1 MSTLGLSKAPLW
13 SRLALLA
20 ILVFD
25 AWLRGHTLG
34 PTVRDRLGWAPWPV
48 VAGEAEPLD
57 CDEAVY
63 AYMGRRMLRG
73 DVLYRD
79 LSEPKPPGGYW
90 LYTLAV
96 ALGGAA
102 EATIRVVP
110 IPLVLAT
117 IVLVWWLGLRL
128 RGPGAACLAALI
140 FAVASTDPYL
150 YGNGANL
157 EHAINL
163 FSVAALA
170 LMVLSWDR
178 AGRGPILA
186 AGACLGAACLVKQV
200 AIAHVP
206 VFAVALLIRR
216 TCMSPEGTV
225 ARPPSARALDLLAL
239 LAGFAA
245 VLGLAAGVLA
255 AQGAGRAAFEDV
267 IVYGSTMAAVTPADP
282 HTPPGWVRLFTGN
295 SDPSGRLPWP
305 FGKTDY
311 LVWWGT
317 GTWPLWLA
325 SVPALGW
332 LAFGPASSAGRR
344 LVAAWTVSTWVQ
356 VALPGLFW
364 AHYYLLPVPG
374 LALAVAVFLAD
385 AIVLTASAWRR
396 IDLARGVL
404 GAACLLAVLASLVQ
418 TARIQVRDYLMVPSE
433 ELTRR
438 YKGGGQWIV
447 HRAIG
452 RDLARRAEVWADPRL
467 AIWGWQSPIYVYSG
481 LDNVTRHFFGD
492 PLMKAYIRGDFRG
505 DHPRVEG
512 LIRPRLER
520 IMSDFRARP
529 PELIF
534 VGDPPF
540 PALRAFLAERYL
552 PSRLVM
558 SAPDGRGLWVERSK
572 YGEFESFADPRGRS
586 R

>member
-1 MSTLGLSKAPLW
+1 MSTLGLAKAPGW

-25 AWLRGHTLG
+25 VWLRGHTIG

-48 VAGEAEPLD
+48 VVGEAEPLD

-63 AYMGRRMLRG
+63 AYMARRMLRG

-90 LYTLAV
+90 LYALAV
-96 ALGGAA
+96 ALGGAG
-102 EATIRVVP
+102 ETTIRLVP

-117 IVLVWWLGLRL
+117 IVLIWWLGLRL
-128 RGPGAACLAALI
+128 RGPAAACLAALI

-170 LMVLSWDR
+170 LLVFSWGR
-178 AGRGPILA
+178 AGRLPIVA
-186 AGACLGAACLVKQV
+186 TGACLGAACLVKQV

-206 VFAVALLIRR
+206 VFAAALLMRR
-216 TCMSPEGTV
+216 TFTSPKGAV
-225 ARPPSARALDLLAL
+225 ARPPLARVLDLLAL
-239 LAGFAA
+239 LVGFGAVLCLAA
-245 VLGLAAGVLA
+245 VVLA

-267 IVYGSTMAAVTPADP
+267 IVYGATMAAETPPEP
-282 HTPPGWVRLFTGN
+282 HAPPGWVRLFTGN

-311 LVWWGT
+311 LVWWGS
-317 GTWPLWLA
+317 GTWPLWFA
-325 SVPALGW
+325 SIPALAW
-332 LAFGPASSAGRR
+332 LAFGPTSAAGRR
-344 LVAAWTVSTWVQ
+344 LVAAWTLSAWVQ

-364 AHYYLLPVPG
+364 AHYYLLPMPG

-385 AIVLTASAWRR
+385 AIVFTASAWRR
-396 IDLARGVL
+396 IALSRGVL
-404 GAACLLAVLASLVQ
+404 GAACSLAVVASLIQ
-418 TARIQVRDYLMVPSE
+418 TARMQVRDYLMVPSE
-433 ELTRR
+433 ALTRR

-467 AIWGWQSPIYVYSG
+467 AIWGWQSPLYVYSG

-492 PLMKAYIRGDFRG
+492 PLMKAYIMGDFPG
-505 DHPRVEG
+505 GNPRVEG

-520 IMSDFRARP
+520 IMDDFRARP

-534 VGDPPF
+534 AGDPPF
-540 PALRAFLAERYL
+540 PALRAFLSERYL

-558 SAPDGRGLWVERSK
+558 SAPDGRGLWVERGK
-572 YGEFESFADPRGRS
+572 YAEFESRS
-586 R
+586 TQDLRTR

>member
-1 MSTLGLSKAPLW
+1 MSTLGLSKAPRW
-13 SRLALLA
+13 SRIALLA
-20 ILVFD
+20 ILIFD

-48 VAGEAEPLD
+48 VVGEAEPLD
-57 CDEAVY
+57 CDESVY

-96 ALGGAA
+96 ALGGAS

-117 IVLVWWLGLRL
+117 IVLIWWLGLRL

-170 LMVLSWDR
+170 LMVSSWGR
-178 AGRGPILA
+178 ARRLPILA

-206 VFAVALLIRR
+206 VFAVALLLRR
-216 TCMSPEGTV
+216 TCTSPEGTV
-225 ARPPSARALDLLAL
+225 VRPSSARTLDLLAL
-239 LAGFAA
+239 IAGFAA
-245 VLGLAAGVLA
+245 VSCVAAGVLT

-267 IVYGSTMAAVTPADP
+267 IVYGSTMAAETPPDP
-282 HTPPGWVRLFTGN
+282 HAPPGWVRWVTGN
-295 SDPSGRLPWP
+295 ADPSGRLPWP

-325 SVPALGW
+325 SIPALGW
-332 LAFGPASSAGRR
+332 LAFGPATTAGRR
-344 LVAAWTVSTWVQ
+344 LVAAWTASAWVQ
-356 VALPGLFW
+356 VGLPGLFW

-374 LALAVAVFLAD
+374 MALAVAIFLAD
-385 AIVLTASAWRR
+385 VIVVAVSACRR
-396 IDLARGVL
+396 MDLSRGVL
-404 GAACLLAVLASLVQ
+404 GAACALAVLASLIQ
-418 TARIQVRDYLMVPSE
+418 TARVQVRDYLMVPSE

-452 RDLARRAEVWADPRL
+452 RDLARRAEVWANPKL
-467 AIWGWQSPIYVYSG
+467 AIWGWQSPLYVYSG

-492 PLMKAYIRGDFRG
+492 PLMKAYIMGDFRG
-505 DHPRVEG
+505 EHPRVAS

-520 IMSDFRARP
+520 ILRDFRARP
-529 PELIF
+529 PDLIF

-540 PALRAFLAERYL
+540 PALRAFLDERYL

-558 SAPDGRGLWVERSK
+558 RTPDGRGLWVERKK
-572 YGEFESFADPRGRS
+572 YGEFESFVSPIGRGR
-586 R
+586 